1 MNSNNRNIILGGV
14 LVTVAALVFIFLVP
28 NFEREEFDKDKIE
41 DISQGI
47 TTTSEVQQESN
58 DDENIDDNSQNQNGE
73 LIISEIKKSEIEI
86 LLINNEGDLN

>member
-28 NFEREEFDKDKIE
+28 NFEREEFDIDKIE

-58 DDENIDDNSQNQNGE
+58 NDEIWSFKLKIGCMNF
-73 LIISEIKKSEIEI
+73 
-86 LLINNEGDLN
+86 

>member
-14 LVTVAALVFIFLVP
+14 LVTVAVLVFIFLVP

-58 DDENIDDNSQNQNGE
+58 NNETNDNNLQNQDEE
-73 LIISEIKKSEIEI
+73 LVITE
-86 LLINNEGDLN
+86 NENTYSRRRPWKAFTRI

>member
-41 DISQGI
+41 DIS
-47 TTTSEVQQESN
+47 SE
-58 DDENIDDNSQNQNGE
+58 DDWED
-73 LIISEIKKSEIEI
+73 
-86 LLINNEGDLN
+86 